1 MTTTQN
7 ISDYLHEQY
16 NTYIKEI
23 QQEFISGVTEGV
35 EEGIPEGVKKGI
47 LTGLNDCFDLGFLKI
62 RNYQTRSV
70 EAIFDDFVTETS
82 EALAKD
88 LVNTKICPIIR
99 EQMQDMCDRAV
110 DEIKTHEITAD
121 TGIMDLPEVT
131 DLADENISGMEQ
143 QLKQKL
149 PDNLKIPI
157 FFDSLRK
164 GTYKCI
170 KANLN
175 TCLNKMRTALEPS
188 GE

>member
-62 RNYQTRSV
+62 RNYQTRPV
-70 EAIFDDFVTETS
+70 ETIFDDFVTETS

-88 LVNTKICPIIR
+88 LVNTKICPTIR
-99 EQMQDMCDRAV
+99 KQMHDMCDRAV
-110 DEIKTHEITAD
+110 DEIKTNEITAD

-131 DLADENISGMEQ
+131 DLADENISGIEQ

>member
-7 ISDYLHEQY
+7 IFYYLHEQY
-16 NTYIKEI
+16 NTYIEEI

-47 LTGLNDCFDLGFLKI
+47 LTGLNDCFDMGFLKI

-70 EAIFDDFVTETS
+70 ETIFDDFVTETS
-82 EALAKD
+82 EALTKD
-88 LVNTKICPIIR
+88 LVNTKICPTIR

-131 DLADENISGMEQ
+131 DLADEKISEMEQ
-143 QLKQKL
+143 RLKQKL
-149 PDNLKIPI
+149 PGNLKIPI
-157 FFDSLRK
+157 FFDSLQKR
-164 GTYKCI
+164 TYKCI

-175 TCLNKMRTALEPS
+175 TCLNKTSTALTPS